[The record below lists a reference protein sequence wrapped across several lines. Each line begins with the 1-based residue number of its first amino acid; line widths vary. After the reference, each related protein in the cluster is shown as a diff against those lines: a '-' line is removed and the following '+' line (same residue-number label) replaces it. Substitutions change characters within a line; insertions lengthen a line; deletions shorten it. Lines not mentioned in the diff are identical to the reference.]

1 MRTSAEWLA
10 ELEEEMRRGSIVECS
25 LRDVGW
31 HLDGMQSG
39 QTVYIDPRPAVLET
53 LLHELTHR
61 RYPSMGERAV
71 TRTARKLVGSMDEQT
86 KARWY
91 RAYNRTKRKARPVEV
106 E

>member
-1 MRTSAEWLA
+1 
-10 ELEEEMRRGSIVECS
+10 
-25 LRDVGW
+25 
-31 HLDGMQSG
+31 
-39 QTVYIDPRPAVLET
+39 
-53 LLHELTHR
+53 
-61 RYPSMGERAV
+61 V